1 MKKNVGG
8 SDRVLRM
15 LGAAAMLGASVI
27 SPWPLAIRVAGFG
40 AMGMYLL
47 FTAVAGTCLG
57 YRLMGRSTCPRELP
71 R

>member
-8 SDRVLRM
+8 SDRALRV
-15 LGAAAMLGASVI
+15 LGAAAMLMVAVM
-27 SPWPLAIRVAGFG
+27 SPWPLAVRVAGFG